1 MISLKNVLDTFWDWR
16 MASVCVEVDWFA
28 CQSGAP
34 ATARVSLDG
43 LVTHVDPAGIV
54 TVSGDGREIELDL
67 RPCSFRRPREI
78 FGRGALESLDPDSIL
93 QIDFPTGEV
102 CLLFPYRRVAAS
114 HHVAGQIL
122 HGLQWSKNDL
132 SLLSTEA
139 RPSGEESPQPKP
151 EPEEESTKARKRKQ
165 PPPPKIVKTNPPLFP
180 VVSVMLCIALIVL
193 VIIPLKVP
201 EMLAQLSFHTEP
213 MTSPSARVWVIP
225 EEGSYYCSGSLMS
238 GRQPG
243 HYMEQAE
250 ALTKGYQPAMGHYC
264 ESGGA
269 ESGQPAGRLTSPLT
283 TPFLSLRETGAR
295 FWADLEALPR
305 SWFSHVSSR
314 PYLSERISSSQRR

>member
-1 MISLKNVLDTFWDWR
+1 MISLKNALDMFWDWR

-28 CQSGAP
+28 CQPGAP

-43 LVTHVDPAGIV
+43 LVTQVDPAGIV

-67 RPCSFRRPREI
+67 RPCNFRRPREI

-102 CLLFPYRRVAAS
+102 CLLFPYRRVAAP
-114 HHVAGQIL
+114 HHAAGQIL
-122 HGLQWSKNDL
+122 HGLQWSKNEL
-132 SLLSTEA
+132 SLLSSEA
-139 RPSGEESPQPKP
+139 RPSGEESPQPEP
-151 EPEEESTKARKRKQ
+151 EPVEEPAKARKRKQ
-165 PPPPKIVKTNPPLFP
+165 PPPKIVKTDPPLFP
-180 VVSVMLCIALIVL
+180 VVSVMLCVALIVL

-201 EMLAQLSFHTEP
+201 EMMARWSFHTER

-225 EEGSYYCSGSLMS
+225 EEGSYYCTGSLLS

-243 HYMEQAE
+243 RYMEQAE

-264 ESGGA
+264 ASGGA
-269 ESGQPAGRLTSPLT
+269 EGGRADNSLTAPL
-283 TPFLSLRETGAR
+283 LGLRETGAR
-295 FWADLEALPR
+295 VWAELEALPR
-305 SWFSHVSSR
+305 SWFSRLSSR
-314 PYLSERISSSQRR
+314 SDLSERITSSQPR